1 MRVLITAGPTREPLD
16 PVRFLSNASSG
27 QQGVALAEEA
37 VSRDWN
43 VDFVH
48 GPLEVPLPNGVTL
61 HPVTTAEEMLACCQR
76 LHPQCD
82 AVIGAAAVAD
92 YRPRQVLDKKQKRE
106 AEPWTLDLVPTT
118 DILRKLG
125 ESKGT
130 RVHAGFALETDD
142 LLERGRAKATRKN
155 LDWLV
160 GNGPEA
166 LGQRTADYLLI
177 AADGSATDLGR
188 LTKRDLARHLCDAIA
203 QTSNR
208 SRHRDSR

>member
-1 MRVLITAGPTREPLD
+1 MD

-27 QQGVALAEEA
+27 QQGVAVAEEA
-37 VSRDWN
+37 VSRGWN

-48 GPLEVPLPNGVTL
+48 GPLEVSLPDGVTL

-76 LHPQCD
+76 LHPHCD
-82 AVIGAAAVAD
+82 VLIGTAAVAD
-92 YRPRQVLDKKQKRE
+92 YRPRQILDKKQKRE
-106 AEPWTLDLVPTT
+106 AEAWTLELVPTT

-130 RVHAGFALETDD
+130 RVHAGFALETGD
-142 LLERGRAKATRKN
+142 LLERGRAKATSKN

-166 LGQRTADYLLI
+166 LGQRAADYLLI
-177 AADGSATDLGR
+177 AADGSVTDLGR
-188 LTKRDLARHLCDAIA
+188 LNKRDLAKHLCDAIA
-203 QTSNR
+203 RSSNR
-208 SRHRDSR
+208 SRNKDSR